1 VDLGWTSKE
10 FRAVYKKV
18 DSIEGCIS
26 GHDAYIAATNDVIN
40 QIHIDLAVQKNSMS
54 DLKADISEIKT
65 DIKIL
70 LRKQ

>member
-1 VDLGWTSKE
+1 MGGLGAFTMYSRWTSKE

-40 QIHIDLAVQKNSMS
+40 QIQ
-54 DLKADISEIKT
+54 
-65 DIKIL
+65 KIL
-70 LRKQ
+70 CPI